1 MKITVQD
8 FTGIYDYQPFMQE
21 LREKAAK
28 TADVHWLDCTKIV
41 GTDCYCDDDAIKE
54 INELIDSAERSSDS
68 INSNSAGTAP
78 GIHFFDN
85 GNYHYMSKLWTD
97 RVQEPFTLIVFDH
110 HPDMQPP
117 RFGGILSCGGWVKE
131 VLDSNKFIQNVIIIG
146 VKDELVETV
155 REELLQSGEANIL
168 DKVSFITESKILNE
182 TFASAGKTSN
192 NSVSQKPVIQKPII
206 LEPTGDRIHLS
217 SLRTAQDSTAQSYS
231 QVNLPVRHSPLSS
244 IVYRLSSSISPNIY
258 ISIDKDALAPA
269 YAATN
274 WDQGSLSTES
284 LKKIITE
291 LAANHK
297 ILGIDICGERAHDF
311 EGDEFHSIQDADALN
326 NALNCELVGF
336 LQSL

>member
-8 FTGIYDYQPFMQE
+8 FTGIYEYQPFMQE
-21 LREKAAK
+21 LRKKAAK
-28 TADVHWLDCTKIV
+28 TTDFHWLDCTKIV
-41 GTDCYCDDDAIKE
+41 GTDCYCDDEAVKE
-54 INELIDSAERSSDS
+54 INELIDSAKRDSSK
-68 INSNSAGTAP
+68 SAGFIP
-78 GIHFFDN
+78 EIHFFDN

-97 RVQEPFTLIVFDH
+97 RLQEPITLIVFDH

-131 VLDSNKFIQNVIIIG
+131 ILDNNKFVQNVIIIG
-146 VKDELVETV
+146 VKDELIEIV
-155 REELLQSGEANIL
+155 REELSQSGEANIL
-168 DKVSFITESKILNE
+168 DKVTFIKESEILKE
-182 TFASAGKTSN
+182 PPASAGMPSNGSVLQKTAIL
-192 NSVSQKPVIQKPII
+192 KPVI

-217 SLRTAQDSTAQSYS
+217 S
-231 QVNLPVRHSPLSS
+231 N
-244 IVYRLSSSISPNIY
+244 ISPNIY
-258 ISIDKDALAPA
+258 ISIDKDALAHA

-326 NALNCELVGF
+326 NALNSELVGF